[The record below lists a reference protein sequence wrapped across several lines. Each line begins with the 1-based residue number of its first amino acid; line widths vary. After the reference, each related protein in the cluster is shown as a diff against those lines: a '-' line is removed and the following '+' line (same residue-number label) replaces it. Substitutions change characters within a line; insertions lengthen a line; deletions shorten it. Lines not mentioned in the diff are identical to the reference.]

1 MEWEVF
7 NDIRVDS
14 PVNGHPLNNSGTIF
28 FLMTLMMIMVI
39 ILLLSKKF
47 S

>member
-14 PVNGHPLNNSGTIF
+14 QVNGHPLNNSGTICF
-28 FLMTLMMIMVI
+28 MMTLMMIMVI
-39 ILLLSKKF
+39 ILLLSKKI

>member
-14 PVNGHPLNNSGTIF
+14 QVNGHPLNNSGTF
-28 FLMTLMMIMVI
+28 FYDDSDDDNGHNIAF
-39 ILLLSKKF
+39 K
-47 S
+47 